1 LEWERLKELK
11 MLKLEFERLK
21 KLKTLK
27 RECGRW
33 RWSWKGH
40 PQLEQ

>member
-11 MLKLEFERLK
+11 TLKLEFERLK

-27 RECGRW
+27 RECERW